1 MRILIV
7 EDNELLADSLRQL
20 LNQPGWA
27 VDRFATGEQAE
38 LALRIA
44 PYDLAII
51 DIGLPGMDGFELLR
65 RLRRGP
71 ARGNTGDQPHDNRDT
86 PVLMLTARDAVADRI
101 HGLDLGA
108 DDYLVKPFAL
118 GELEAR
124 VRALLRRRQA
134 SVSQELECGR
144 LRMDSRSRR
153 AWIGEAELVLTLREW
168 AILEYLLAHQ
178 EQVVGKER
186 IARAVSTWEEDI
198 AANTIEVHV
207 SRLRKK
213 VAPAG
218 IEIRG
223 IRGFGYLLEPARE
236 GGCAA
241 RAEAGV
247 GVAVEPGSGTAAE
260 AGGAMPAATG
270 ADAPPG
276 EGA

>member
-7 EDNELLADSLRQL
+7 EDNELLADSLRQAL
-20 LNQPGWA
+20 TQPGWA

-38 LALRIA
+38 LALRVA

-51 DIGLPGMDGFELLR
+51 DIGLPGMDGFDLLR

-71 ARGNTGDQPHDNRDT
+71 VRSGGADTPHDNRAT

-124 VRALLRRRQA
+124 VRALLRRHQA
-134 SVSQELECGR
+134 GLSQELSCAR

-186 IARAVSTWEEDI
+186 IAQAVSTWDEDI

-236 GGCAA
+236 TGAA
-241 RAEAGV
+241 CPAQ
-247 GVAVEPGSGTAAE
+247 
-260 AGGAMPAATG
+260 AGGADAAAAPAPTAHGADTPAAGT
-270 ADAPPG
+270 A
-276 EGA
+276 

>member
-20 LNQPGWA
+20 LSQPGWA
-27 VDRFATGEQAE
+27 VDRFATGEQAD
-38 LALRIA
+38 LALRVA

-51 DIGLPGMDGFELLR
+51 DIGLPGMDGFELLKK
-65 RLRRGP
+65 LRRGN
-71 ARGNTGDQPHDNRDT
+71 ARGGAPETQHDNSAT

-101 HGLDLGA
+101 QGLDLGA

-134 SVSQELECGR
+134 GLSHELTCAK

-153 AWIGEAELVLTLREW
+153 AWIGDTELVLTLREW

-186 IARAVSTWEEDI
+186 IAQAVSTWDEDI

-213 VAPAG
+213 LLPAG

-223 IRGFGYLLEPARE
+223 IRGFGYLLEPVRSDD
-236 GGCAA
+236 GDAA
-241 RAEAGV
+241 
-247 GVAVEPGSGTAAE
+247 
-260 AGGAMPAATG
+260 
-270 ADAPPG
+270 
-276 EGA
+276 